1 MPKFELTAREEE
13 LKVAFIKAVE
23 DLLQA
28 GEESV
33 GRIADHVGEYGTDSD
48 HGSVVDGVVVDCL
61 TVVVDNV
68 GLMGR
73 L

>member
-1 MPKFELTAREEE
+1 MPKFELTPREEE
-13 LKVAFIKAVE
+13 LKTALVHAIE
-23 DLLQA
+23 DLLEA

-33 GRIADHVGEYGTDSD
+33 GNIANNVGEYGTDS
-48 HGSVVDGVVVDCL
+48 GYGQVVDGVVEECL
-61 TVVVDNV
+61 RIAVDNV